1 MNDGY
6 SGSISIPKNNEQ
18 EKKKTTT
25 STILSNTIC
34 LSAT

>member
-25 STILSNTIC
+25 STIFNTIC